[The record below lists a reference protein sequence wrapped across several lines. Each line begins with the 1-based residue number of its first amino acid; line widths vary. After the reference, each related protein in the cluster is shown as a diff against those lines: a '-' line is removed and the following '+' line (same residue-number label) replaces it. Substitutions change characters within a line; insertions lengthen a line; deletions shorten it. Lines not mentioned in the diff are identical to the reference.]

1 MWREFITVVGVAA
14 AWPLAS
20 RAHQGSQ
27 HCARLV
33 DAPYYKRMGSILKGT
48 KRTDILSCRQQ
59 IWTGQLRPM
68 KVEEIAEAVAKLP
81 PDQLARFRRWF
92 TAFEAGRTDHAE
104 ELDSTATKL
113 GRLAGRAFAE
123 LKKRAKEPRE

>member
-1 MWREFITVVGVAA
+1 MRRREFIAMSGSDAA

-59 IWTGQLRPM
+59 I
-68 KVEEIAEAVAKLP
+68 
-81 PDQLARFRRWF
+81 
-92 TAFEAGRTDHAE
+92 
-104 ELDSTATKL
+104 
-113 GRLAGRAFAE
+113 
-123 LKKRAKEPRE
+123 